1 MCYAVT
7 SRPVVTASGLNL
19 EDREEYPDL
28 DSAQKI
34 AEEHLLSG
42 RTEVRIWKLHS
53 TAKIERKVVW
63 E

>member
-7 SRPVVTASGLNL
+7 SLPVASSTGLNL
-19 EDREEYPDL
+19 EDREEFEDL

-34 AEEHLLSG
+34 AEEHLLAG
-42 RTEVRIWKLHS
+42 RTKVRIWSLHS